1 MGCFFSIWV
10 CVVKGTQVRKT
21 GVQASLLGVGAPE
34 VLVIGVVALLVFGPK
49 GLAEA
54 CNLSLSL
61 CLSLFLSL
69 LQSRNP
75 NAIPLFLSPFLS
87 LLHILPTYGII
98 DWKAPLRIRLVDL
111 GKQLRN

>member
-54 CNLSLSL
+54 CNLSLSV
-61 CLSLFLSL
+61 SLSL
-69 LQSRNP
+69 LVTPPESKP
-75 NAIPLFLSPFLS
+75 
-87 LLHILPTYGII
+87 
-98 DWKAPLRIRLVDL
+98 
-111 GKQLRN
+111 